1 VKPIILLIRSVT
13 AHTALHLAAEHR
25 NECAL
30 GVDTGMQF
38 FSSVSLKATDRKGSS
53 RMSKRQI
60 RESHIVRIMN
70 GPLTGFRGE
79 VKEVDKLNSI
89 AKVAVQ
95 VYGRVTPIDLPLEEI
110 EPVSK
115 N

>member
-1 VKPIILLIRSVT
+1 MLVDMN
-13 AHTALHLAAEHR
+13 H
-25 NECAL
+25 AL
-30 GVDTGMQF
+30 GADVKRPRP
-38 FSSVSLKATDRKGSS
+38 VVEHGSS

-60 RESHIVRIMN
+60 RGGHIVRIMN
-70 GPLTGFRGE
+70 GPFTGFRGE

-95 VYGRVTPIDLPLEEI
+95 VYGRVTPMDLPLEEI

-115 N
+115 KI